1 MKPRHSRLVICL
13 LPAVLGLA
21 CVGVRA
27 IKADDRDKASVWMTK
42 KLEYSQKI
50 LAGLTK
56 EDFEMISKNA
66 DAMTVVTYLENWDR
80 AGRADYR
87 KQLRV
92 FETANKDLVRHAG
105 AKDLKAATRTYTQL
119 IQSCVECHIVIRDAR
134 K

>member
-1 MKPRHSRLVICL
+1 M
-13 LPAVLGLA
+13 
-21 CVGVRA
+21 
-27 IKADDRDKASVWMTK
+27 KADDRDKASVWMTK

-56 EDFEMISKNA
+56 EDFEMISTNA

-92 FETANKDLVRHAG
+92 FETANKDLVRHAK
-105 AKDLKAATRTYTQL
+105 AKNLAAATRSYTQL
-119 IQSCVECHIVIRDAR
+119 IQSCVECHTVIRDAR

>member
-1 MKPRHSRLVICL
+1 MKPRTSRLVICL
-13 LPAVLGLA
+13 LPALLA
-21 CVGVRA
+21 LAFVGVRTM
-27 IKADDRDKASVWMTK
+27 KADDRDKASVWMTK

-56 EDFEMISKNA
+56 EDFEMISTNA

-92 FETANKDLVRHAG
+92 FETANKDLVRHAK
-105 AKDLKAATRTYTQL
+105 AKNLAAATRSYTQL
-119 IQSCVECHIVIRDAR
+119 IQSCVECHTVIRDAR